1 MFQVNAFLA
10 RRLLVAI
17 TLGVACAILVTILMQ
32 SWTLTRTMEGLRDR
46 NVDAS
51 LGNML
56 PLIKESIWAFD
67 TANVE
72 RAAEALLRDP
82 YISGVAV
89 RSVEGEINLQLG
101 DLADNSPS
109 WLQPTDTRTD
119 LITET
124 ALIIATPVFH
134 EYNDRLT
141 TIGWIYLRS
150 ENELIRNQVGLV
162 LGGALVSAI
171 VAIVAL
177 LMALYWVVQRLVARP
192 IRHFSEYVRRISP
205 DDLTQWSQQRESWLE
220 GRNDEIGQLYEAF
233 NRQHDNL
240 IERDRALRQHHDNL
254 EKIVAERT
262 EQLQQSNRSLT
273 DSLEKLK
280 IAQEELLQSEKLASL
295 GNLVSGVAHEV
306 NTPLGISITAAS
318 HLTSEA
324 RLTQRALLNNELK
337 KSDLERF
344 FNECLETGDL
354 LSTNLDRAA
363 QLIRSF
369 KQVAVDQT
377 SEEQRRINLR
387 AYVDEVLAS
396 LRPKYK
402 TAPVEVVNDID
413 PDITARLSPGALAQV
428 VTNLV
433 INSLLHGFD
442 DGQRAGQ
449 IRFSSAPASVDR
461 LALIY
466 EDDGTGMSEETLKH
480 IFDPFYTTRR
490 SSGGSGLGM
499 NIVFNLVTGKLGG
512 RIQIH
517 SPPHD
522 GCRFRITLPLE
533 QAVESVQEGCDE

>member
-10 RRLLVAI
+10 RRLLAAI

-32 SWTLTRTMEGLRDR
+32 SWTLTRTMENLRDQ

-51 LGNML
+51 LSNML
-56 PLIKESIWAFD
+56 PLINESIWAFD
-67 TANVE
+67 SANVA

-82 YISGVAV
+82 YISGVAIQ
-89 RSVEGEINLQLG
+89 SIEGEINLHLG
-101 DLADNSPS
+101 DLSDRDPD
-109 WLQPTDTRTD
+109 WLQPTEERTE
-119 LITET
+119 LATEN
-124 ALIIATPVFH
+124 ALIIATPVIHDF
-134 EYNDRLT
+134 NDTPT

-150 ENELIRNQVGLV
+150 DNELIRNQVSLV

-171 VAIVAL
+171 VAIVFL
-177 LMALYWVVQRLVARP
+177 LAALYWVVQRLVARP
-192 IRHFSEYVRRISP
+192 IRHFSEYVQRISP
-205 DDLTQWSQQRESWLE
+205 DDFTQWSQQREPLLE
-220 GRNDEIGQLYEAF
+220 GRRDEIGQLYEVF

-240 IERDRALRQHHDNL
+240 IERDKALRQHQDDL
-254 EKIVAERT
+254 EKVVAERT

-324 RLTQRALLNNELK
+324 RTAQRALGNNQLK

-344 FNECLETGDL
+344 FSECLETGDL
-354 LSTNLDRAA
+354 LSANLDRAA

-377 SEEQRRINLR
+377 SEELRHINLH
-387 AYVDEVLAS
+387 AYIDEVLTS
-396 LRPKYK
+396 LKPKYK
-402 TAPVEVVNDID
+402 NAPIEVINDIE
-413 PDITARLSPGALAQV
+413 PDVTTRLSPGALAQV

-433 INSLLHGFD
+433 INSLMHGFD
-442 DGQRAGQ
+442 DGQRVGQ
-449 IRFSSAPASVDR
+449 IRFSSAAASNHRISLV
-461 LALIY
+461 Y
-466 EDDGTGMSEETLKH
+466 EDNGVGMSEETLKH

-522 GCRFRITLPLE
+522 GCRFRITLPLKTNAE
-533 QAVESVQEGCDE
+533 LAEGL

>member
-1 MFQVNAFLA
+1 MFEVNAFLA
-10 RRLLVAI
+10 RRLLAAI

-32 SWTLTRTMEGLRDR
+32 SWTLTRTMEGLRDQ

-51 LGNML
+51 LSNML
-56 PLIKESIWAFD
+56 PLINESIWAFD
-67 TANVE
+67 SANVE

-82 YISGVAV
+82 YISGVAI
-89 RSVEGEINLQLG
+89 RSVEGEIDLQLG
-101 DLADNSPS
+101 DLDDQDPS
-109 WLQPTDTRTD
+109 WLQPTDSRSER
-119 LITET
+119 LTET
-124 ALIIATPVFH
+124 ALLIATPVAH
-134 EYNDRLT
+134 EFNGSLT

-150 ENELIRNQVGLV
+150 DNELIRNQVGLV

-171 VAIVAL
+171 VAIIAL
-177 LMALYWVVQRLVARP
+177 LVALYWVVQRLVARP
-192 IRHFSEYVRRISP
+192 IRRFSDFVQRISP
-205 DDLTQWSQQRESWLE
+205 RDITQWSQQREPLLE
-220 GRNDEIGQLYEAF
+220 GRNDEIGQLYEVF
-233 NRQHDNL
+233 NRQHDSL
-240 IERDRALRQHHDNL
+240 IERDRALRQHQDNL

-273 DSLEKLK
+273 DSLDKLK

-324 RLTQRALLNNELK
+324 RLAQRALHGNELK

-354 LSTNLDRAA
+354 LSANLDRAA
-363 QLIRSF
+363 HLIRSF

-377 SEEQRRINLR
+377 SEEQRRINLH
-387 AYVDEVLAS
+387 AYIDEVLAS

-402 TAPVEVVNDID
+402 TAPVEVINDID
-413 PDITARLSPGALAQV
+413 PDITTQLSPGALAQV

-442 DGQRAGQ
+442 DGTLEGH
-449 IRFSSAPASVDR
+449 IRFSSAAAGANR
-461 LALIY
+461 LALLY
-466 EDDGTGMSEETLKH
+466 EDDGRGMSEETLKH

-517 SPPHD
+517 SPPYD

-533 QAVESVQEGCDE
+533 PAAQSVEGT

>member
-1 MFQVNAFLA
+1 MFEVNAFLA
-10 RRLLVAI
+10 RRLLAAI

-32 SWTLTRTMEGLRDR
+32 SWTLTRTMEGLRDQ

-51 LGNML
+51 LSNML
-56 PLIKESIWAFD
+56 PLINESIWAFD
-67 TANVE
+67 SANVE

-82 YISGVAV
+82 YISGVAI
-89 RSVEGEINLQLG
+89 RSVEGEIDLQLG
-101 DLADNSPS
+101 DLAGQNPD
-109 WLQPTDTRTD
+109 WLQPADSRTER
-119 LITET
+119 LTET
-124 ALIIATPVFH
+124 ALIIATPVAH
-134 EYNDRLT
+134 EFNGSLT

-150 ENELIRNQVGLV
+150 DNELIRNQVGLV

-171 VAIVAL
+171 VAIIAL
-177 LMALYWVVQRLVARP
+177 LGALYWVVQHLVARP
-192 IRHFSEYVRRISP
+192 IRHFSDYVQRISP
-205 DDLTQWSQQRESWLE
+205 RDVTQWSQQREPLLE
-220 GRNDEIGQLYEAF
+220 GRNDEIGQLYEVF
-233 NRQHDNL
+233 NRQHDSL
-240 IERDRALRQHHDNL
+240 VERDRALRRHQDNL

-273 DSLEKLK
+273 DSLDKLK

-324 RLTQRALLNNELK
+324 RLAQRALQGNELK

-354 LSTNLDRAA
+354 LSANLDRAA

-377 SEEQRRINLR
+377 SEEQRRINLH
-387 AYVDEVLAS
+387 AYIDEVLAS

-402 TAPVEVVNDID
+402 TAPVEIINDID
-413 PDITARLSPGALAQV
+413 PDITTRLSPGALAQV

-449 IRFSSAPASVDR
+449 IRFSNAPAGSNR
-461 LALIY
+461 LALLY
-466 EDDGTGMSEETLKH
+466 EDDGQGMSEETLKH

-533 QAVESVQEGCDE
+533 PAAEAVEDA

>member
-10 RRLLVAI
+10 RRLLAAI

-32 SWTLTRTMEGLRDR
+32 SWTLTRTMEGLRDQ

-51 LGNML
+51 LSNML
-56 PLIKESIWAFD
+56 PLINESIWAFD
-67 TANVE
+67 SSNVE

-82 YISGVAV
+82 YISGVAI

-101 DLADNSPS
+101 DLADQNPS
-109 WLQPTDTRTD
+109 WLQPTNTRNER
-119 LITET
+119 LTET
-124 ALIIATPVFH
+124 GLLIATPVVH
-134 EYNDRLT
+134 EFNDNLA
-141 TIGWIYLRS
+141 TIGWIYLSS

-171 VAIVAL
+171 IAIVAL
-177 LMALYWVVQRLVARP
+177 LGALYWVVQRLVARP
-192 IRHFSEYVRRISP
+192 IRHFSDYVQRISP
-205 DDLTQWSQQRESWLE
+205 QDINQWSQQREPLLE
-220 GRNDEIGQLYEAF
+220 GRNDEIGQLYEVF
-233 NRQHDNL
+233 NAQHDSL
-240 IERDRALRQHHDNL
+240 VERDRALRRHQDNL
-254 EKIVAERT
+254 EKVVADRT

-273 DSLEKLK
+273 DSLDKLK

-324 RLTQRALLNNELK
+324 RLAQRSLQDNQLK

-344 FNECLETGDL
+344 FSECLETGDL
-354 LSTNLDRAA
+354 LSANLDRAA

-377 SEEQRRINLR
+377 SEEQRRINLH
-387 AYVDEVLAS
+387 AYIDEVLAS

-402 TAPVEVVNDID
+402 TAPVEIINDID

-433 INSLLHGFD
+433 MNSLLHGFD
-442 DGQRAGQ
+442 DGKLGGQ
-449 IRFSSAPASVDR
+449 IRFSSAPAGSNR
-461 LALIY
+461 LALLY
-466 EDDGTGMSEETLKH
+466 EDDGQGMSEETLKH

-533 QAVESVQEGCDE
+533 QAAESVEGT

>member
-10 RRLLVAI
+10 RRLLAAI

-32 SWTLTRTMEGLRDR
+32 SWTLTRTMENLRDQ

-51 LGNML
+51 LSNML
-56 PLIKESIWAFD
+56 PLINESIWAFD
-67 TANVE
+67 TDNVS

-89 RSVEGEINLQLG
+89 RSVEGEIDLQLG
-101 DLADNSPS
+101 DLAGQLPD
-109 WLQPTDTRTD
+109 WLQPTDTRTELTTD
-119 LITET
+119 N
-124 ALIIATPVFH
+124 ARVIATPVIHDFNNS
-134 EYNDRLT
+134 EA

-150 ENELIRNQVGLV
+150 DNELIRNQVGLV

-171 VAIVAL
+171 IAIIFL

-192 IRHFSEYVRRISP
+192 IRHFSDYVQRISP
-205 DDLTQWSQQRESWLE
+205 RDVTQWRQEREPLLE
-220 GRNDEIGQLYEAF
+220 GRHDEIGQLYEVF
-233 NRQHDNL
+233 NRQHDSL
-240 IERDRALRQHHDNL
+240 IKRDRALRQHQDDL
-254 EKIVAERT
+254 EHIVAERT
-262 EQLQQSNRSLT
+262 EQLQQSNRDLT
-273 DSLEKLK
+273 DSLEKLR
-280 IAQEELLQSEKLASL
+280 IAQDELLQSEKLASL

-324 RLTQRALLNNELK
+324 RLAQRALVGNELK

-344 FNECLETGDL
+344 FSECLETGDL
-354 LSTNLDRAA
+354 LSANLDRAA

-377 SEEQRRINLR
+377 SEEQRRINLH
-387 AYVDEVLAS
+387 AYIDEVLAS
-396 LRPKYK
+396 LKPKYK
-402 TAPVEVVNDID
+402 TAPVTVINDID
-413 PDITARLSPGALAQV
+413 SDITARLSPGALAQV

-442 DGQRAGQ
+442 DGQRPGT
-449 IRFSSAPASVDR
+449 IRFSSAPASPGR
-461 LALIY
+461 LALVY
-466 EDDGTGMSEETLKH
+466 EDDGLGMSEETLKH

-490 SSGGSGLGM
+490 SRGGSGLGM

-522 GCRFRITLPLE
+522 GCRLRITLPRE
-533 QAVESVQEGCDE
+533 QTPEPVEDA